1 MPSVFFRFLLPARVV
16 LCVSRDPVAQF
27 ILCRGCPKALIRLLK
42 FFGWSIVAVFCG
54 LLLGLSGAFLYLSP
68 GLPSVEALRSIQLQ
82 IPLRV
87 YSSDNKLIAEFGEM
101 RRTPIRFADIPPN
114 FINALLSAEDDNFA
128 NHYGVDPSSLMRAA
142 TQLVKSGHIQSG
154 GSTITMQVA
163 KNFFLTSERS
173 FSRKTTEILLALQIE
188 RQLTK
193 DEILELYV
201 NKIYLGNRA
210 YGIEAAAQVY
220 YGKSI
225 REVSLA
231 QMAMIAGLPKAPSRF
246 NPLANP
252 ARSKERRD
260 WILGRMYKLGKIT
273 EADYTAAINEP
284 LNASYHVPTPE
295 VNAPYIAEMARAE
308 MVGRYGSDA
317 YTEGFR
323 VTTTVPSN
331 LQEMANTA
339 LHEGLMTYDQRHG
352 YRGPESRLPGKT
364 REAWATELTKQ
375 RTISSLEPA
384 IVTQVDKTGLQVL
397 TRTGEEHVAWDTM
410 KWARPFLNTNS
421 MGAAPRQ
428 PSDVAQIGDLIR
440 VQRQPNNSLKF
451 SQIPQAQGALVSLD
465 PQNGAIR
472 SLVGGFAFE
481 QSNYNRAMQAK
492 RQPGSSFKPFVYSAA
507 LDNGYT
513 AASLVN
519 DAPIVFVDEYLDKV
533 WRPKNDTNT
542 FLGPIRLREALY
554 KSRNLVSIRL
564 LQAMGVGKT
573 IDYITRF
580 GFNKQDLPP
589 NLSLALGTATLTP
602 MEIATGWSTFAN
614 GGYKITPY
622 IIDKIE
628 SRNGDT
634 LFVANPPTV
643 PQGAAATDGIA
654 APATQAFTVNV
665 APVPGE
671 APGNAAVPQAPA
683 VAERIVDGRTTYIL
697 NSMLQDVIKLG
708 TGRRALA
715 LGRSDIAGKTGTTN
729 ESKDAWFS
737 GYNADYVTTVWTGFD
752 QPESLGRREFG
763 GTVALPI
770 WMNYMAAA
778 LKDKPPHVQPEP
790 EGILSLRVDPVSGR
804 AASPSTPGAYFEL
817 FKAEDTPPSVN
828 EIGNGA
834 VPGSPLPADEQAPID
849 LF

>member
-1 MPSVFFRFLLPARVV
+1 M
-16 LCVSRDPVAQF
+16 
-27 ILCRGCPKALIRLLK
+27 IRLLK
-42 FFGWSIVAVFCG
+42 FFGWSFVAVFCG
-54 LLLGLSGAFLYLSP
+54 LLLVLSGAFLYLSP
-68 GLPSVEALRSIQLQ
+68 GLPSVETLRSIQLQ

-87 YSSDNKLIAEFGEM
+87 YTSDGKLIAEFGEM
-101 RRTPIRFADIPPN
+101 RRSPIRFADIPPN

-163 KNFFLTSERS
+163 KNFFLSSERS
-173 FSRKTTEILLALQIE
+173 FSRKTNEILLALQIE

-210 YGIEAAAQVY
+210 YGIEAASQVY

-225 REVSLA
+225 RDITLA

-252 ARSKERRD
+252 VRAKERRD
-260 WILGRMYKLGKIT
+260 WILGRMYKLGKID
-273 EADYTAAINEP
+273 EAAYQAAIVEP
-284 LNASYHVPTPE
+284 INASYHVPTPE

-308 MVGRYGSDA
+308 MVGRYGSEA

-331 LQEMANTA
+331 LQELANHA
-339 LHEGLMTYDQRHG
+339 VQEGLITYDQRHG

-364 REAWATELTKQ
+364 TDAWIAELGKQ
-375 RTISSLEPA
+375 RPISGLEPA
-384 IVTQVDKTGLQVL
+384 IVTQVDKNILHVL
-397 TRTGEEHVAWDTM
+397 TRNGPELVAWDTM
-410 KWARPFLNTNS
+410 KWARPYLNTNS
-421 MGAAPRQ
+421 LGAAPKQ
-428 PSDVAQIGDLIR
+428 PSDVAQVGDLIR
-440 VQRQPNNSLKF
+440 VQRQADNSLKF
-451 SQIPQAQGALVSLD
+451 SQVPAAQSALVSLD

-472 SLVGGFAFE
+472 ALVGGFAFE

-492 RQPGSSFKPFVYSAA
+492 RQPGSSFKPFIYSAA

-513 AASLVN
+513 PASLVN

-542 FLGPIRLREALY
+542 FLGPIRMREALY

-564 LQAMGVGKT
+564 LQSLGVDKT
-573 IDYITRF
+573 IDYIAKF
-580 GFNKQDLPP
+580 GFNKQDLPR

-622 IIDKIE
+622 LIDKIE

-634 LFVANPPTV
+634 LFVANPPSV
-643 PQGAAATDGIA
+643 PTGEAASSGIA
-654 APATQAFTVNV
+654 APGQPTFTVNST
-665 APVPGE
+665 GE
-671 APGNAAVPQAPA
+671 APAPAAQALA
-683 VAERIVDGRTTYIL
+683 VAERIIDGRTTFIL
-697 NSMLQDVIKLG
+697 NSMLEDVIKLG

-715 LGRSDIAGKTGTTN
+715 LGRSDLAGKTGTTN
-729 ESKDAWFS
+729 ESKDAWFT
-737 GYNADYVTTVWTGFD
+737 GYNADYITTVWTGFD

-770 WMNYMAAA
+770 WMDYMGAA
-778 LKDKPPHVQPEP
+778 LKGMPPHTQAEP

-804 AASPSTPGAYFEL
+804 AATPGTPNAYFEL
-817 FKAEDTPPSVN
+817 FKSEDTPPSVN
-828 EIGNGA
+828 ELGNGGNA
-834 VPGSPLPADEQAPID
+834 PGSPLPADEAAPID

>member
-1 MPSVFFRFLLPARVV
+1 M
-16 LCVSRDPVAQF
+16 
-27 ILCRGCPKALIRLLK
+27 IRLLK
-42 FFGWSIVAVFCG
+42 FFGYSIVAIVCG
-54 LLLGLSGAFLYLSP
+54 LLLVLSGAYLYLSP

-87 YSSDNKLIAEFGEM
+87 YSSDEKLIAEFGEM

-114 FINALLSAEDDNFA
+114 FISALLSAEDDNFA
-128 NHYGVDPSSLMRAA
+128 NHYGVDPSSLVRAA

-173 FSRKTTEILLALQIE
+173 FSRKATEILLALQIE

-210 YGIEAAAQVY
+210 YGIEAASQVY

-225 REVSLA
+225 RDASLA

-260 WILGRMYKLGKIT
+260 WILGRMYKLGKI
-273 EADYTAAINEP
+273 DQAAYESAVAEP

-323 VTTTVPSN
+323 VTTTVPSD
-331 LQEMANTA
+331 LQEIANDA
-339 LHEGLMTYDQRHG
+339 VHSGLIAYDQRHG

-364 REAWATELTKQ
+364 LSAWTTELSKQ
-375 RTISSLEPA
+375 RPISGLEPA
-384 IVTQVDKTGLQVL
+384 IVTQVKKDGVQVL
-397 TRTGEEHVAWDTM
+397 TRTGEAHVSWDSM

-421 MGAAPRQ
+421 MGPMPKQ
-428 PSDVAQIGDLIR
+428 PSDVAQVGDLIR
-440 VQRQPNNSLKF
+440 VQRLKDDSLKF
-451 SQIPQAQGALVSLD
+451 SQVPLAQGALVSLD

-472 SLVGGFAFE
+472 ALVGGFAFE
-481 QSNYNRAMQAK
+481 QSNYNRATQAK
-492 RQPGSSFKPFVYSAA
+492 RQPGSSFKPFIYSAA

-542 FLGPIRLREALY
+542 FLGPIRIREALY

-580 GFNKQDLPP
+580 GFNKADLPP

-614 GGYKITPY
+614 GGYKVTPY
-622 IIDKIE
+622 LIEKIE

-634 LFVANPPTV
+634 LFTANPPRV
-643 PQGAAATDGIA
+643 PGDVVNGMVATDGLA
-654 APATQAFTVNV
+654 APSNGGITIEPTPGAVPTTNSATPT
-665 APVPGE
+665 E
-671 APGNAAVPQAPA
+671 PQAPA
-683 VAERIVDGRTTYIL
+683 VAERVVDARTTYIL
-697 NSMLQDVIKLG
+697 NSILEDVIKKG
-708 TGRRALA
+708 TGRRAMA
-715 LGRSDIAGKTGTTN
+715 LGRADIAGKTGTTN

-737 GYNADYVTTVWTGFD
+737 GYNADYVTTVWTGYD

-770 WMNYMAAA
+770 WMSYMGAA
-778 LKDKPPHVQPEP
+778 LKDKPLHTQPEP
-790 EGILSLRVDPVSGR
+790 EGILSLRIDPVSGR
-804 AASPSTPGAYFEL
+804 AASPSTPNAYFEL
-817 FKAEDTPPSVN
+817 FKSEDTPPSIN
-828 EIGNGA
+828 ELGNGVA
-834 VPGSPLPADEQAPID
+834 PGSPLPADEAAPID

>member
-1 MPSVFFRFLLPARVV
+1 M
-16 LCVSRDPVAQF
+16 
-27 ILCRGCPKALIRLLK
+27 IRLLK

-225 REVSLA
+225 RDVSLA

-260 WILGRMYKLGKIT
+260 WILGRMYKLGKID
-273 EADYTAAINEP
+273 EAAYTTAINEP

-339 LHEGLMTYDQRHG
+339 VHEGLISYDQRHG

-364 REAWATELTKQ
+364 QAAWASELTKQ
-375 RTISSLEPA
+375 RPISGLEPA
-384 IVTQVDKTGLQVL
+384 IVTQVDKTGVQVL
-397 TRTGEEHVAWDTM
+397 TRTGEEHVSWDSM

-421 MGAAPRQ
+421 MGPTPKQ
-428 PSDVAQIGDLIR
+428 PSDVAQVGDLIR
-440 VQRQPNNSLKF
+440 VQRQADNSLKF
-451 SQIPQAQGALVSLD
+451 SQVPVAQGALVSLD

-472 SLVGGFAFE
+472 ALVGGFAFE

-507 LDNGYT
+507 LDSGYT
-513 AASLVN
+513 AASMVN

-542 FLGPIRLREALY
+542 FLGPIRMREALY

-564 LQAMGVGKT
+564 LQSMGIDRT
-573 IDYITRF
+573 IDYISKF
-580 GFNKQDLPP
+580 GFNKQDLPR

-614 GGYKITPY
+614 GGYKISPY

-628 SRNGDT
+628 SRNGEN
-634 LFVANPPTV
+634 LFTANPPSV
-643 PQGAAATDGIA
+643 PNSVSASSGIA
-654 APATQAFTVNV
+654 VPSEQTFTVDQV
-665 APVPGE
+665 GGEHPAQPV
-671 APGNAAVPQAPA
+671 VQAPA

-697 NSMLQDVIKLG
+697 NSMLEDVIKLG

-715 LGRSDIAGKTGTTN
+715 LGRTDLAGKTGTTN

-770 WMNYMAAA
+770 WMNYMGAA
-778 LKDKPPHVQPEP
+778 LKGRPPHTQPEP
-790 EGILSLRVDPVSGR
+790 EGILSLRVDPLSGR
-804 AASPSTPGAYFEL
+804 AATPGTPNAYFEL
-817 FKAEDTPPSVN
+817 FKSEDSPPSVN
-828 EIGNGA
+828 ELGNGN
-834 VPGSPLPADEQAPID
+834 VPGSPLPADESAPAD

>member
-1 MPSVFFRFLLPARVV
+1 M
-16 LCVSRDPVAQF
+16 
-27 ILCRGCPKALIRLLK
+27 IRLLK
-42 FFGWSIVAVFCG
+42 FFGYSIVAIVCG
-54 LLLGLSGAFLYLSP
+54 LLLVLSGAYLYLSP

-87 YSSDNKLIAEFGEM
+87 YSSDEKLIAEFGEM

-128 NHYGVDPSSLMRAA
+128 NHYGVDPSSLVRAA

-173 FSRKTTEILLALQIE
+173 FSRKATEILLALQIE

-210 YGIEAAAQVY
+210 YGIEAASQVY

-225 REVSLA
+225 RDASLA

-260 WILGRMYKLGKIT
+260 WILGRMYKLGKISQSAY
-273 EADYTAAINEP
+273 ESAVAEP

-308 MVGRYGSDA
+308 MVGRYGSEA

-331 LQEMANTA
+331 LQEIANNA
-339 LHEGLMTYDQRHG
+339 VHEGLITYDQRHG

-364 REAWATELTKQ
+364 LSAWTTELGKQ
-375 RTISSLEPA
+375 RTISGLEPA
-384 IVTQVDKTGLQVL
+384 IVTQVKKDGVQVL
-397 TRTGEEHVAWDTM
+397 TRTGEAHVAWDSM

-421 MGAAPRQ
+421 MGPMPKQ
-428 PSDVAQIGDLIR
+428 PSDVAQVGDLIR
-440 VQRQPNNSLKF
+440 VQRQKDDSLKF
-451 SQIPQAQGALVSLD
+451 SQVPVAQGALVSLD

-472 SLVGGFAFE
+472 ALVGGFAFE
-481 QSNYNRAMQAK
+481 QSNYNRATQAK

-542 FLGPIRLREALY
+542 FLGPIRIREALY

-564 LQAMGVGKT
+564 LQAMGVSKT

-580 GFNKQDLPP
+580 GFNKSDLPP

-622 IIDKIE
+622 LIDKIE
-628 SRNGDT
+628 SRNGDA
-634 LFVANPPTV
+634 LFTANPPRVPGDVVNGVVASDGLAAPSNGGITIEPTPGATPVANP
-643 PQGAAATDGIA
+643 AAA
-654 APATQAFTVNV
+654 P
-665 APVPGE
+665 E
-671 APGNAAVPQAPA
+671 PQAPA
-683 VAERIVDGRTTYIL
+683 VAERVVDGRTTYIL
-697 NSMLQDVIKLG
+697 NSILEDVIKKG

-715 LGRSDIAGKTGTTN
+715 LGRADIAGKTGTTN

-737 GYNADYVTTVWTGFD
+737 GYNADYVTTVWTGYD

-770 WMNYMAAA
+770 WMSYMGAA
-778 LKDKPPHVQPEP
+778 LKDKPLHTQPEP
-790 EGILSLRVDPVSGR
+790 EGILSLRIDPVSGR
-804 AASPSTPGAYFEL
+804 AASPSTPNAYFEL
-817 FKAEDTPPSVN
+817 FKSEDTPPSIN
-828 EIGNGA
+828 ELGNGVA
-834 VPGSPLPADEQAPID
+834 PGSPLPADEAAPID

>member
-1 MPSVFFRFLLPARVV
+1 M
-16 LCVSRDPVAQF
+16 
-27 ILCRGCPKALIRLLK
+27 RLLK
-42 FFGWSIVAVFCG
+42 FFWWSIVAVVCG

-68 GLPSVEALRSIQLQ
+68 NLPSVDALRNIQLQ

-87 YSSDNKLIAEFGEM
+87 FSSDGKLIAEFGEM
-101 RRTPIRFADIPPN
+101 RRSPIRFADIPPN
-114 FINALLSAEDDNFA
+114 FIHALLSAEDDNFA

-142 TQLVKSGHIQSG
+142 SQLVKSGHIQSG

-163 KNFFLTSERS
+163 KNYFLTSERS

-225 REVSLA
+225 RDLSVA

-252 ARSKERRD
+252 VRAKERRD
-260 WILGRMYKLGKIT
+260 WILGRMFKLGKIDQNT
-273 EADYTAAINEP
+273 YQVALAEP
-284 LNASYHVPTPE
+284 INASYHVQSPE

-308 MVGRYGSDA
+308 MVGRYGSEA

-331 LQEMANTA
+331 LQEDANKA
-339 LHEGLMTYDQRHG
+339 VQDGLIEYDQRHG
-352 YRGPESRLPGKT
+352 YRGPESRFPGLT
-364 REAWATELTKQ
+364 RDGWVQELTKQ
-375 RTISSLEPA
+375 RPISGLEPA
-384 IVTQVDKTGLQVL
+384 IVSQVDKTGIHVL
-397 TRTGEEHVAWDTM
+397 TRNGEKEETVAWDSM
-410 KWARPFLNTNS
+410 KWAKAFLNTNS
-421 MGAAPRQ
+421 VGANPKQ
-428 PSDVAQIGDLIR
+428 PSDVAHVGDLVR
-440 VQRQPNNSLKF
+440 VQRQPDNSLKF
-451 SQIPQAQGALVSLD
+451 SQIPQAQSALVSLD
-465 PQNGAIR
+465 PHNGAIR
-472 SLVGGFAFE
+472 ALVGGFAFE

-492 RQPGSSFKPFVYSAA
+492 RQPGSSFKPFLYSAA

-519 DAPIVFVDEYLDKV
+519 DAPIVFVDEAVDKV
-533 WRPKNDTNT
+533 WRPKNDTGT

-564 LQAMGVGKT
+564 LQSLGVNT
-573 IDYITRF
+573 AINYITRF

-602 MEIATGWSTFAN
+602 MEIVSGWSTFAN
-614 GGYKITPY
+614 GGYKVSPY
-622 IIDKIE
+622 LIDKIE
-628 SRNGDT
+628 DREGKT

-643 PQGAAATDGIA
+643 PANDPNPKAVNEAMVSNATTYA
-654 APATQAFTVNV
+654 APETPALTANTVPNALDTSG
-665 APVPGE
+665 APPT
-671 APGNAAVPQAPA
+671 PA
-683 VAERIVDGRTTYIL
+683 VAPRIVDGRTTYIL
-697 NSMLQDVIKLG
+697 NSMLQDVIKRG
-708 TGRRALA
+708 TGRRALSMN
-715 LGRSDIAGKTGTTN
+715 RPDIAGKTGTTN
-729 ESKDAWFS
+729 DSKDAWFS
-737 GYNADYVTTVWTGFD
+737 GYNGDYVTTVWTGFD
-752 QPESLGRREFG
+752 QPESLGRHEFG

-770 WMNYMAAA
+770 WMSYMSAA
-778 LKDKPPHVQPEP
+778 LKDKPPHVQAEP
-790 EGILSLRVDPVSGR
+790 DGILSLRIDPISGR
-804 AASPSTPGAYFEL
+804 SATPSTAGAFFEL
-817 FKAEDTPPSVN
+817 FKSEDTPPSVN
-828 EIGNGA
+828 ELNGGPA
-834 VPGSPLPADEQAPID
+834 PGSPLPADESAPID

>member
-1 MPSVFFRFLLPARVV
+1 M
-16 LCVSRDPVAQF
+16 
-27 ILCRGCPKALIRLLK
+27 IRLLK
-42 FFGWSIVAVFCG
+42 FFGYSFVAIVCG
-54 LLLGLSGAFLYLSP
+54 LLLVFSGAYLYLSP

-87 YSSDNKLIAEFGEM
+87 YSSDEKLIAEFGEM

-128 NHYGVDPSSLMRAA
+128 NHYGVDPSSLVRAA

-173 FSRKTTEILLALQIE
+173 FSRKATEILLALQIE

-210 YGIEAAAQVY
+210 YGIEAASQVY

-225 REVSLA
+225 RDASLA

-260 WILGRMYKLGKIT
+260 WILGRMYKLGKIDQNAY
-273 EADYTAAINEP
+273 ETAVAEP

-295 VNAPYIAEMARAE
+295 VSAPYIAEMARAE

-323 VTTTVPSN
+323 VTTTIPSN
-331 LQEMANTA
+331 LQEIANHA
-339 LHEGLMTYDQRHG
+339 VHEGLIAYDQRHG

-364 REAWATELTKQ
+364 LSAWTVELGKQ
-375 RTISSLEPA
+375 RSISGLDPA
-384 IVTQVDKTGLQVL
+384 IVTQVKKDGVQVL
-397 TRTGEEHVAWDTM
+397 TRSGEEHVAWDSM

-421 MGAAPRQ
+421 MGPMPKQ
-428 PSDVAQIGDLIR
+428 PSDVAQVGDLIR
-440 VQRQPNNSLKF
+440 VQRQKDDSLKF
-451 SQIPQAQGALVSLD
+451 SQVPVAQGALVSLD

-472 SLVGGFAFE
+472 ALVGGFAFE
-481 QSNYNRAMQAK
+481 QSNYNRATQAK

-542 FLGPIRLREALY
+542 FLGPIRVREALY

-573 IDYITRF
+573 IDYMTRF

-602 MEIATGWSTFAN
+602 MEIATGWSVFAN
-614 GGYKITPY
+614 GGYKVTPY
-622 IIDKIE
+622 LIDKIE

-634 LFVANPPTV
+634 LFVANPPSVPNTV
-643 PQGAAATDGIA
+643 AASDGLA
-654 APATQAFTVNV
+654 APANGGITIE
-665 APVPGE
+665 P
-671 APGNAAVPQAPA
+671 APGAAPTDAATAPPTPA
-683 VAERIVDGRTTYIL
+683 VAERVVDGRTTYIL
-697 NSMLQDVIKLG
+697 TSMLQDVIKRG

-715 LGRSDIAGKTGTTN
+715 LGRTDLAGKTGTTN

-737 GYNADYVTTVWTGFD
+737 GYNADYITTVWTGYD
-752 QPESLGRREFG
+752 QPESLGRREYG

-770 WMNYMAAA
+770 WMSYMGGA
-778 LKDKPPHVQPEP
+778 LKDKPAHTQAEP
-790 EGILSLRVDPVSGR
+790 EGILSLRIDPISGR
-804 AASPSTPGAYFEL
+804 AAAPGTPNAYFEL
-817 FKAEDTPPSVN
+817 FKSEDTPPSMN
-828 EIGNGA
+828 ELGNGVA
-834 VPGSPLPADEQAPID
+834 PGSPLPADESAPID

>member
-1 MPSVFFRFLLPARVV
+1 MPLRLPSIARFLAHLACAAVGGTLIVV
-16 LCVSRDPVAQF
+16 A
-27 ILCRGCPKALIRLLK
+27 ALY
-42 FFGWSIVAVFCG
+42 
-54 LLLGLSGAFLYLSP
+54 LYLSP
-68 GLPSVEALRSIQLQ
+68 KLPSVEVLRTAKFQTPMRL
-82 IPLRV
+82 
-87 YSSDNKLIAEFGEM
+87 YSQDLKLIGEYGEQRRQPIEFE
-101 RRTPIRFADIPPN
+101 TIPPL
-114 FINALLSAEDDNFA
+114 FIKALLAAEDDHFYS
-128 NHYGVDPSSLMRAA
+128 HIGVNPNGLARAA
-142 TQLVKSGHIQSG
+142 FELLRTGSIQSG

-173 FSRKTTEILLALQIE
+173 FSRKATEILLALQIE

-210 YGIEAAAQVY
+210 YGIEAASQVY

-225 REVSLA
+225 RDASLA

-260 WILGRMYKLGKIT
+260 WILGRMYKLGKI
-273 EADYTAAINEP
+273 DQAAYESAVAEP

-308 MVGRYGSDA
+308 MVGRYGSEA

-323 VTTTVPSN
+323 VTTTVPSD
-331 LQEMANTA
+331 LQDFANNSV
-339 LHEGLMTYDQRHG
+339 HSGLITYDQRHG

-364 REAWATELTKQ
+364 LSAWTTELGKQ
-375 RTISSLEPA
+375 RAISGLEPA
-384 IVTQVDKTGLQVL
+384 IVTQVQKDGVQVL
-397 TRTGEEHVAWDTM
+397 TRTGEAHVSWDSM

-421 MGAAPRQ
+421 MGPMPKQ
-428 PSDVAQIGDLIR
+428 PSDVAQVGDLIR
-440 VQRQPNNSLKF
+440 VQRQKDDSLKF
-451 SQIPQAQGALVSLD
+451 SQVPLAQGALVSLD

-472 SLVGGFAFE
+472 ALVGGFAFE
-481 QSNYNRAMQAK
+481 QSNYNRATQAK
-492 RQPGSSFKPFVYSAA
+492 RQPGSSFKPFIYSAA

-542 FLGPIRLREALY
+542 FLGPIRIREALY

-580 GFNKQDLPP
+580 GFNKSDLPP

-614 GGYKITPY
+614 GGYKISPY
-622 IIDKIE
+622 LIDKIE

-634 LFVANPPTV
+634 LFTANPPRV
-643 PQGAAATDGIA
+643 PGDVVNGVAATDGLAAPSHGGITIEPTPGA
-654 APATQAFTVNV
+654 APAANTT
-665 APVPGE
+665 APAE
-671 APGNAAVPQAPA
+671 PQAPA
-683 VAERIVDGRTTYIL
+683 VAERVVDGRTTYIL
-697 NSMLQDVIKLG
+697 NSILEDVIKKG

-715 LGRSDIAGKTGTTN
+715 LGRADIAGKTGTTN
-729 ESKDAWFS
+729 DSKDAWFS
-737 GYNADYVTTVWTGFD
+737 GYNGDYVTTVWTGYD

-770 WMNYMAAA
+770 WMSYMGAA
-778 LKDKPPHVQPEP
+778 LKDKPLHTQPEP
-790 EGILSLRVDPVSGR
+790 EGILSLRIDPVSGR
-804 AASPSTPGAYFEL
+804 AASPSTPNAYFEL
-817 FKAEDTPPSVN
+817 FKSEDTPPSVN
-828 EIGNGA
+828 ELGNGVA
-834 VPGSPLPADEQAPID
+834 PGSPLPADEAAPID

>member
-1 MPSVFFRFLLPARVV
+1 M
-16 LCVSRDPVAQF
+16 
-27 ILCRGCPKALIRLLK
+27 IRLLK
-42 FFGWSIVAVFCG
+42 FFGYSIVAIVCG
-54 LLLGLSGAFLYLSP
+54 LLLVLSGAYLYLSP

-87 YSSDNKLIAEFGEM
+87 YSSDEKLIAEFGEM

-114 FINALLSAEDDNFA
+114 FISALLSAEDDNFA
-128 NHYGVDPSSLMRAA
+128 NHYGVDPSSLVRAA

-173 FSRKTTEILLALQIE
+173 FSRKATEILLALQIE

-210 YGIEAAAQVY
+210 YGIEAASQVY

-225 REVSLA
+225 RDASLA

-260 WILGRMYKLGKIT
+260 WILGRMYKLGKI
-273 EADYTAAINEP
+273 DQAAYESAIAEP

-308 MVGRYGSDA
+308 MVGRYGSEA

-331 LQEMANTA
+331 LQDIANEA
-339 LHEGLMTYDQRHG
+339 VHSGLITYDQRHG

-364 REAWATELTKQ
+364 LSAWTTELGKQ
-375 RTISSLEPA
+375 RPISGLEPA
-384 IVTQVDKTGLQVL
+384 IVTQVKKDGVQVL
-397 TRTGEEHVAWDTM
+397 TRTGEAHVAWDSM

-421 MGAAPRQ
+421 MGAMPKQ
-428 PSDVAQIGDLIR
+428 PSDVAQVGDLIR
-440 VQRQPNNSLKF
+440 VQRQKDDSLKF
-451 SQIPQAQGALVSLD
+451 SQVPLAQGALVSLD

-472 SLVGGFAFE
+472 ALVGGFAFE
-481 QSNYNRAMQAK
+481 QSNYNRATQAK
-492 RQPGSSFKPFVYSAA
+492 RQPGSSFKPFIYSAA

-542 FLGPIRLREALY
+542 FLGPIRIREALY

-573 IDYITRF
+573 IDYMTRF
-580 GFNKQDLPP
+580 GFAKSDLPP

-614 GGYKITPY
+614 GGYKIAPY
-622 IIDKIE
+622 LIDKIE

-634 LFVANPPTV
+634 LFTANPLRV
-643 PQGAAATDGIA
+643 PGDVVNGVAATDGLA
-654 APATQAFTVNV
+654 APSNGGITIEPT
-665 APVPGE
+665 PGTT
-671 APGNAAVPQAPA
+671 PAANGTPAEPQTPA

-697 NSMLQDVIKLG
+697 NSILEDVIKKG

-715 LGRSDIAGKTGTTN
+715 LNRPDIAGKTGTTN

-737 GYNADYVTTVWTGFD
+737 GYNADYVTTVWTGYD

-770 WMNYMAAA
+770 WMSYMGAA
-778 LKDKPPHVQPEP
+778 LKDKPPHTQPEP
-790 EGILSLRVDPVSGR
+790 EGILSLRIDPVSGR
-804 AASPSTPGAYFEL
+804 AASPSTPNAYFEL
-817 FKAEDTPPSVN
+817 FKSEDTPPSVN
-828 EIGNGA
+828 ELGNGVA
-834 VPGSPLPADEQAPID
+834 PGSPLPADEAAPID

>member
-1 MPSVFFRFLLPARVV
+1 M
-16 LCVSRDPVAQF
+16 
-27 ILCRGCPKALIRLLK
+27 IRLLK
-42 FFGWSIVAVFCG
+42 FFGYSIVAIVCG
-54 LLLGLSGAFLYLSP
+54 LLLVLSGAYLYLSP

-87 YSSDNKLIAEFGEM
+87 YSSDEKLIAEFGEM

-114 FINALLSAEDDNFA
+114 FISALLSAEDDNFA
-128 NHYGVDPSSLMRAA
+128 NHYGVDPSSLVRAA

-173 FSRKTTEILLALQIE
+173 FSRKATEILLALQIE

-210 YGIEAAAQVY
+210 YGIEAASQVY

-225 REVSLA
+225 RDASLA

-260 WILGRMYKLGKIT
+260 WILGRMYKLGKI
-273 EADYTAAINEP
+273 DQAAYESAVAEP

-323 VTTTVPSN
+323 VTTTVPSD
-331 LQEMANTA
+331 LQEIANDA
-339 LHEGLMTYDQRHG
+339 VHSGLIAYDQRHG

-364 REAWATELTKQ
+364 LSAWTTELSKQ
-375 RTISSLEPA
+375 RPISGLEPA
-384 IVTQVDKTGLQVL
+384 IVTQVKKDGVQVL
-397 TRTGEEHVAWDTM
+397 TRTGEAHVSWDSM

-421 MGAAPRQ
+421 MGPMPKQ
-428 PSDVAQIGDLIR
+428 PSDVAQVGDLIR
-440 VQRQPNNSLKF
+440 VQRLKDDSLKF
-451 SQIPQAQGALVSLD
+451 SQVPLAQGALVSLD

-472 SLVGGFAFE
+472 ALVGGFAFE
-481 QSNYNRAMQAK
+481 QSNYNRATQAK
-492 RQPGSSFKPFVYSAA
+492 RQPGSSFKPFIYSAA

-542 FLGPIRLREALY
+542 FLGPIRIREALY

-580 GFNKQDLPP
+580 GFNKADLPP

-614 GGYKITPY
+614 GGYKVTPY
-622 IIDKIE
+622 LIEKIE

-634 LFVANPPTV
+634 LFTANPPRV
-643 PQGAAATDGIA
+643 PGDVVNGMVATDGLA
-654 APATQAFTVNV
+654 APSNGGITIEPTPGAVPATNSAT
-665 APVPGE
+665 PTE
-671 APGNAAVPQAPA
+671 PQAPA
-683 VAERIVDGRTTYIL
+683 VAERVVDARTTYIL
-697 NSMLQDVIKLG
+697 NSILEDVIKKG
-708 TGRRALA
+708 TGRRAMA
-715 LGRSDIAGKTGTTN
+715 LGRADIAGKTGTTN

-737 GYNADYVTTVWTGFD
+737 GYNADYVTTVWTGYD

-770 WMNYMAAA
+770 WMSYMGAA
-778 LKDKPPHVQPEP
+778 LKDKPLHTQPEP
-790 EGILSLRVDPVSGR
+790 EGILSLRIDPVSGR
-804 AASPSTPGAYFEL
+804 AASPSTPNAYFEL
-817 FKAEDTPPSVN
+817 FKSEDTPPSIN
-828 EIGNGA
+828 ELGNGVA
-834 VPGSPLPADEQAPID
+834 PGSPLPADEAAPID

>member
-1 MPSVFFRFLLPARVV
+1 M
-16 LCVSRDPVAQF
+16 
-27 ILCRGCPKALIRLLK
+27 IRLLK

-54 LLLGLSGAFLYLSP
+54 LLLALSGAFLYLSP

-87 YSSDNKLIAEFGEM
+87 YSSDGKLIAEFGEM

-225 REVSLA
+225 RDVSLA

-260 WILGRMYKLGKIT
+260 WILGRMYKLGKID
-273 EADYTAAINEP
+273 EAAYTTAINEP

-339 LHEGLMTYDQRHG
+339 VHEGLISYDQRHG

-364 REAWATELTKQ
+364 QAAWASELTKQ
-375 RTISSLEPA
+375 RPISGLEPA
-384 IVTQVDKTGLQVL
+384 IVTQVDKTGVQVL
-397 TRTGEEHVAWDTM
+397 TRTGEEHVSWDSM

-421 MGAAPRQ
+421 MGPAPKQ
-428 PSDVAQIGDLIR
+428 PSDVAQVGDLIR
-440 VQRQPNNSLKF
+440 VQRQADNSLKF
-451 SQIPQAQGALVSLD
+451 SQIPVAQGALVSLD

-472 SLVGGFAFE
+472 ALVGGFAFE

-542 FLGPIRLREALY
+542 FLGPIRMREALY

-564 LQAMGVGKT
+564 LQSMGVDRT
-573 IDYITRF
+573 IDYISKF
-580 GFNKQDLPP
+580 GFNKQDLPR

-614 GGYKITPY
+614 GGYKISPY

-628 SRNGDT
+628 SRNGEN
-634 LFVANPPTV
+634 LFTANPPSV
-643 PQGAAATDGIA
+643 PNSVSASSGIA
-654 APATQAFTVNV
+654 APSEQTFTVNQVGGENPAQPV
-665 APVPGE
+665 A
-671 APGNAAVPQAPA
+671 QTPA

-715 LGRSDIAGKTGTTN
+715 LGRTDLAGKTGTTN

-770 WMNYMAAA
+770 WMNYMGAA
-778 LKDKPPHVQPEP
+778 LKGRPPHTQPEP

-804 AASPSTPGAYFEL
+804 AATPGTPNAYFEL
-817 FKAEDTPPSVN
+817 FKSEDSPPSVN
-828 EIGNGA
+828 ELGNGS
-834 VPGSPLPADEQAPID
+834 VPGSPLPADESAPAD

>member
-1 MPSVFFRFLLPARVV
+1 M
-16 LCVSRDPVAQF
+16 
-27 ILCRGCPKALIRLLK
+27 IRLLK

-54 LLLGLSGAFLYLSP
+54 LLLALSGAFLYLSP

-87 YSSDNKLIAEFGEM
+87 YSSDGKLIAEFGEM
-101 RRTPIRFADIPPN
+101 RRTPIRFAEIPPN

-163 KNFFLTSERS
+163 KNFFLSSERS

-225 REVSLA
+225 RDVSLA

-273 EADYTAAINEP
+273 EAAYTEAFNEP

-323 VTTTVPSN
+323 VTTTVPSD

-339 LHEGLMTYDQRHG
+339 VQEGLMTYDQRHG

-364 REAWATELTKQ
+364 HAAWATELTKQ

-384 IVTQVDKTGLQVL
+384 IVTQVEKNGIQVL
-397 TRTGEEHVAWDTM
+397 TRNGEEHVAWESM

-428 PSDVAQIGDLIR
+428 PADVAQVGDLIR
-440 VQRQPNNSLKF
+440 VQRQADNSLKF
-451 SQIPQAQGALVSLD
+451 SQVPVAQGALVTLD

-472 SLVGGFAFE
+472 ALVGGFAFE

-542 FLGPIRLREALY
+542 FLGPIRMREALY

-564 LQAMGVGKT
+564 LQSMGVDHT
-573 IDYITRF
+573 IDYISKF
-580 GFNKQDLPP
+580 GFNKQDLPR

-628 SRNGDT
+628 SRNGEL
-634 LFVANPPTV
+634 LFSANPPSV
-643 PQGAAATDGIA
+643 PTGNTASSGIA
-654 APATQAFTVNV
+654 APEHSFTVNTV
-665 APVPGE
+665 AGENPVQAPV
-671 APGNAAVPQAPA
+671 QTPA
-683 VAERIVDGRTTYIL
+683 VAERIIDGRTTYIL
-697 NSMLQDVIKLG
+697 NSMLEDVIKLG

-715 LGRSDIAGKTGTTN
+715 LGRSDLAGKTGTTN

-752 QPESLGRREFG
+752 QPESLGRREYG

-770 WMNYMAAA
+770 WMNFMGAA
-778 LKDKPPHVQPEP
+778 LKGKPPHTQAEP

-804 AASPSTPGAYFEL
+804 AAAPGTPNAYFEL
-817 FKAEDTPPSVN
+817 FKSEDIPPSVN
-828 EIGNGA
+828 ELGNGVA
-834 VPGSPLPADEQAPID
+834 PGSPLPADEAAPID